1 LTENPLSAPAKR
13 PQGFPPTVLVLLS
26 IGSVQL
32 GAAIAK
38 GLFDSLGPGGTV
50 FLRISL
56 AALVLLLLWR
66 PKLGGYGRREYG
78 FAVAFG
84 LVLAGMNLSFY
95 LAIDRIP
102 LGIAVTLEFVG
113 PLGVAVLGSRRLL
126 DGLWAALAA
135 VGIVLLAPLNVLG
148 NSDLDPVGVAFAL
161 LAGCL
166 WACYILLSARVGGA
180 FPGGT
185 GLVIS
190 LVVGTVVLLPVGMA
204 DAGYALLDPWLL
216 LAGLQHVAA

>member
-1 LTENPLSAPAKR
+1 
-13 PQGFPPTVLVLLS
+13 VLLS
-26 IGSVQL
+26 IGSVQF

-78 FAVAFG
+78 FAVALG

-102 LGIAVTLEFVG
+102 LGVAVTLEFVG
-113 PLGVAVLGSRRLL
+113 PWASRSSGRDGCSTGSGRRSRPS
-126 DGLWAALAA
+126 A
-135 VGIVLLAPLNVLG
+135 
-148 NSDLDPVGVAFAL
+148 SS
-161 LAGCL
+161 CL
-166 WACYILLSARVGGA
+166 RR
-180 FPGGT
+180 
-185 GLVIS
+185 
-190 LVVGTVVLLPVGMA
+190 
-204 DAGYALLDPWLL
+204 
-216 LAGLQHVAA
+216 

>member
-1 LTENPLSAPAKR
+1 
-13 PQGFPPTVLVLLS
+13 VLVLLS

-56 AALVLLLLWR
+56 AALVLALLWR

-95 LAIDRIP
+95 LAIDHIP

-113 PLGVAVLGSRRLL
+113 PLGVAVFGSRRLL

-166 WACYILLSARVGGA
+166 WACYILLSAGRGRC
-180 FPGGT
+180 FR
-185 GLVIS
+185 
-190 LVVGTVVLLPVGMA
+190 
-204 DAGYALLDPWLL
+204 AGR
-216 LAGLQHVAA
+216 GS